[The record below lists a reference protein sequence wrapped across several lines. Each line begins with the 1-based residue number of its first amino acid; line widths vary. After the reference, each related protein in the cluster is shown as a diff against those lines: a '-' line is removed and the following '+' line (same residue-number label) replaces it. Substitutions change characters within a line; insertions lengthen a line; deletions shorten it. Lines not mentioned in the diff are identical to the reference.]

1 MIQEN
6 QLQQGFLDQHLDSN
20 GQIKSNE
27 VEKEV
32 ADLSTGVL
40 RDRYIPQPKPKP
52 KIPYPKAPKP

>member
-1 MIQEN
+1 M
-6 QLQQGFLDQHLDSN
+6 DSN

-40 RDRYIPQPKPKP
+40 RDRYIPQPKPEP
-52 KIPYPKAPKP
+52 KVPYPKAPKP